1 MSALTHKPENF
12 ETGLTPTWCPGCG
25 NLALWTAVKNVLAKS
40 AIAQHDVVVVFD
52 IGCSGNGSNFIN
64 TYAFH
69 GLHGRSLPLG
79 VGVSLANHRVKTIV
93 ISGDGAAYGEGLT
106 HFLHT
111 MRANPNVTYIVEDN
125 QVYGLTKGQASPTS
139 IQGFHSDSTPSGTL
153 EEPLN
158 PIALALAGDASFV
171 ARAFSGDLKHLQETL
186 TAAIAHPG
194 FALVDI
200 FQPCV
205 TFNHVNTYAW
215 FYQRVEKLDQL
226 GHDRT
231 DKNAAW
237 LRATAAGDKFPI
249 GIFYQRTRPT
259 YQDGLPQVRE
269 QTLADR
275 PLEPVD
281 VAPLLSS
288 FS

>member
-1 MSALTHKPENF
+1 MAAPTHQPQQF

-25 NLALWTAVKNVLAKS
+25 NLALWTAVKNVLAHS
-40 AIAQHDVVVVFD
+40 TIPQHDVVVVFD

-69 GLHGRSLPLG
+69 GLHGRSLPLATG
-79 VGVSLANHRVKTIV
+79 LALANHRVKTIV
-93 ISGDGAAYGEGLT
+93 ISGDGAGYGEGLS

-125 QVYGLTKGQASPTS
+125 QVYGLTKGQTSPTS
-139 IQGFHSDSTPSGTL
+139 MQGFHSDSTPSGSL

-171 ARAFSGDLKHLQETL
+171 ARGFAGDLKHLQEIL
-186 TAAIAHPG
+186 TAAIEHPG
-194 FALVDI
+194 FALVDV

-215 FYQRVEKLDQL
+215 FYQRVAKLDEL
-226 GHDRT
+226 GHNT
-231 DKNAAW
+231 ADKNAAW
-237 LRATAAGDKFPI
+237 VQATGNGEKFPI
-249 GIFYQRTRPT
+249 GIFYQHARPT
-259 YQDGLPQVRE
+259 YQDGLPQ
-269 QTLADR
+269 LKDR
-275 PLEPVD
+275 ALVDQHLEPVD
-281 VAPLLSS
+281 LRPLLAA
-288 FS
+288 FA

>member
-1 MSALTHKPENF
+1 MDQPTHNPENF
-12 ETGLTPTWCPGCG
+12 ETGVTPTWCPGCG
-25 NLALWTAVKNVLAKS
+25 NLALWTALKNVLAKLEL
-40 AIAQHDVVVVFD
+40 AQHDVVVVFD
-52 IGCSGNGSNFIN
+52 IGCSGNGANFIN

-79 VGVSLANHRVKTIV
+79 VGVSLANHRVKTII
-93 ISGDGAAYGEGLT
+93 ISGDGAGYGEGLS

-125 QVYGLTKGQASPTS
+125 QVYGLTKGQTSPTS
-139 IQGFHSDSTPSGTL
+139 MQGFYSDSTPSGSL

-171 ARAFSGDLKHLQETL
+171 ARTFAGDLKHLQETI
-186 TAAIAHPG
+186 TAAIHHPG

-215 FYQRVEKLDQL
+215 FYQRVNKLDEL
-226 GHDRT
+226 GHDPS

-237 LRATAAGDKFPI
+237 LRATASGDKFPI
-249 GIFYQRTRPT
+249 GVFFQHARPT
-259 YQDGLPQVRE
+259 YQDGLPQLKDHA
-269 QTLADR
+269 LADR
-275 PLEPVD
+275 VLEPID
-281 VAPLLSS
+281 LSKLLQT
-288 FS
+288 FA